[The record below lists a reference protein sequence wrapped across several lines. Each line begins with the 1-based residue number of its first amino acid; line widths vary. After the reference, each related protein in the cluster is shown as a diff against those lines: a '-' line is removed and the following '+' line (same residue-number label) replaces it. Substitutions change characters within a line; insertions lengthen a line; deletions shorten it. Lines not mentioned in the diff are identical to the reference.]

1 MINQWMLPESLAVG
15 GNEYRIRT
23 DFRDIIN
30 ILESMTDPELDDNA
44 RALVF
49 FAILF
54 LDPVP
59 AQDMQEAYAK
69 GVEFINA
76 GIEDDGKPAPTLMD
90 WEQDA
95 PLIIPAINKVAG
107 TEIRAL
113 PHVHWWTFMAWY
125 MEIGE
130 STFSNVINIRQ
141 KKSKG
146 RKLEDYEREYYRENR
161 KLIDLTP
168 KMTEEEKQEMQDLMK
183 WL

>member
-1 MINQWMLPESLAVG
+1 MINQWMLPESLSVDG
-15 GNEYRIRT
+15 KDYRIRT
-23 DFRDIIN
+23 DFRDIITV
-30 ILESMTDPELDDNA
+30 LESMTDPELDDNA
-44 RALVF
+44 RLMVF
-49 FAILF
+49 FGILF

-59 AQDMQEAYAK
+59 TQDLQEAYEK

-107 TEIRAL
+107 AEIRAL
-113 PHVHWWTFMAWY
+113 PHVHWWTFMGYY

-141 KKSKG
+141 KKRKG
-146 RKLEDYEREYYRENR
+146 KKLEDYEREYYRENR
-161 KLIDLTP
+161 KLIDLKP
-168 KMTEEEKQEMQDLMK
+168 KLTEEEKQQMQELLK

>member
-1 MINQWMLPESLAVG
+1 MMNQWMLPESLTVG
-15 GNEYRIRT
+15 GNDYRIRT
-23 DFRDIIN
+23 DFRDIIT
-30 ILESMTDPELDDNA
+30 ILTSMVDPELDDNA
-44 RALVF
+44 RAVVF
-49 FAILF
+49 LGILF
-54 LDPVP
+54 LDPIP
-59 AQDMQEAYAK
+59 AADLKEAYEK
-69 GVEFINA
+69 GIEFINA
-76 GIEDDGKPAPTLMD
+76 GIEDDGRPAPTLMD

-146 RKLEDYEREYYRENR
+146 KKLEDYEREYYRENR